1 MSICCNRWAKRG
13 KRHLRGIKCIK
24 LNEQTVKILEIHFS
38 YNKKFEE
45 EKSFNNY
52 IAKIEKVLKTW
63 RMRDVTIEG
72 NIVLFKLLDI
82 SKTLHLALIKF
93 VPTFTK
99 EQLNMLKKNF
109 IWQGKK
115 E

>member
-45 EKSFNNY
+45 EKNFNNY
-52 IAKIEKVLKTW
+52 IAKIEKVLKAW

-72 NIVLFKLLDI
+72 NIVIFKLLDI